1 MSKLSP
7 FMQHF
12 DQLPNTLPVFP
23 LGNAVV
29 MPGGHLP
36 LNIFEPRYINM
47 LQDAMESHR
56 LIGMIQPRDDS
67 PKPEL
72 YKVGCAARITRYEE
86 TNDGRLEISLTGLCR
101 FEIKD
106 EIVTTRG
113 YRLIVP
119 EWSKFAIDYE
129 EQSEPD
135 AVTQKSF
142 INTLKVYFN
151 QTDMKLDWEV
161 LEKLDAENLLNALFY
176 FLNLSNEDKQM
187 LIEID
192 TIEQRI
198 KAITAI
204 FESNNKVSE
213 ICH

>member
-1 MSKLSP
+1 MRKLSP

-12 DQLPNTLPVFP
+12 EQLPNTLPVFP
-23 LGNAVV
+23 LANAVV

-47 LQDAMESHR
+47 LQDAMENHR
-56 LIGMIQPRDDS
+56 LIGMIQPRDES
-67 PKPEL
+67 PKPDL

-119 EWSKFAIDYE
+119 EWTKFAIDYE
-129 EQSEPD
+129 QQSEPD
-135 AVTQKSF
+135 TVTQKLF
-142 INTLKVYFN
+142 INTLRAYFN

-161 LEKLDAENLLNALFY
+161 MEKLDAENLLNALFY
-176 FLNLSNEDKQM
+176 FLNLSDEDKQM
-187 LIEID
+187 LIEMD

-198 KAITAI
+198 KAISAI
-204 FESNNKVSE
+204 LESNSKTSE
-213 ICH
+213 IRH

>member
-1 MSKLSP
+1 M
-7 FMQHF
+7 
-12 DQLPNTLPVFP
+12 FP
-23 LGNAVV
+23 LANAVV

-47 LQDAMESHR
+47 LQDAMENHR
-56 LIGMIQPRDDS
+56 LIGMIQPRDES
-67 PKPEL
+67 AKPEL
-72 YKVGCAARITRYEE
+72 YNIGCAARIARYEE

-119 EWSKFAIDYE
+119 DWSKFAMDYDD
-129 EQSEPD
+129 QSEPD
-135 AVTQKSF
+135 ATTQKSF
-142 INTLKVYFN
+142 ISALKSYFN

-161 LEKLDAENLLNALFY
+161 MEKLDSENLLNALFY
-176 FLNLSNEDKQM
+176 FLNLSDEDKQM

-198 KAITAI
+198 KALTAI
-204 FESNNKVSE
+204 LESTSKISE
-213 ICH
+213 VRH

>member
-1 MSKLSP
+1 MNKLSP

-23 LGNAVV
+23 LANAVV

-36 LNIFEPRYINM
+36 LNIFEPRYLNM
-47 LQDAMESHR
+47 LQDAMEGHR
-56 LIGMIQPRDDS
+56 LIGMIQPRDES

-86 TNDGRLEISLTGLCR
+86 TSDGRLEISLTGLCR
-101 FEIKD
+101 FKIK
-106 EIVTTRG
+106 EELVTTRG
-113 YRLIVP
+113 YRLIIP
-119 EWSKFAIDYE
+119 DWSRFAIDYE
-129 EQSEPD
+129 EQTEPD
-135 AVTQKSF
+135 AIIQKTF
-142 INTLKVYFN
+142 INALRGYFK

-161 LEKLDAENLLNALFY
+161 MEKLDAESLLNALFY
-176 FLNLSNEDKQM
+176 FLNLSDEDKQM

-192 TIEQRI
+192 TVEQRI

-204 FESNNKVSE
+204 LEGNNEISE
-213 ICH
+213 IRH

>member
-1 MSKLSP
+1 M
-7 FMQHF
+7 
-12 DQLPNTLPVFP
+12 FP
-23 LGNAVV
+23 LANAVV

-47 LQDAMESHR
+47 LQDAMENHR
-56 LIGMIQPRDDS
+56 LIGMIQPRDES
-67 PKPEL
+67 AKPEL
-72 YKVGCAARITRYEE
+72 YNIGCAARITRYEE

-119 EWSKFAIDYE
+119 DWSKFARDYDD
-129 EQSEPD
+129 QSEPD
-135 AVTQKSF
+135 VATQKSF
-142 INTLKVYFN
+142 ISALKSYFN

-161 LEKLDAENLLNALFY
+161 MEKLDSENLLNALFY
-176 FLNLSNEDKQM
+176 FLNLSDEDKQM

-198 KAITAI
+198 KALTAI
-204 FESNNKVSE
+204 LESTSKISE
-213 ICH
+213 VRH

>member
-7 FMQHF
+7 FMQSF
-12 DQLPNTLPVFP
+12 DQLPSTLPVFP
-23 LGNAVV
+23 LANAVV

-47 LQDAMESHR
+47 LQDAMENHR
-56 LIGMIQPRDDS
+56 LIGMIQPRDES
-67 PKPEL
+67 AKPEL
-72 YKVGCAARITRYEE
+72 YNIGCAARITRYEE

-119 EWSKFAIDYE
+119 DWSKFARDYDD
-129 EQSEPD
+129 QSEPD
-135 AVTQKSF
+135 VATQKSF
-142 INTLKVYFN
+142 ISALKSYFN

-161 LEKLDAENLLNALFY
+161 MEKLDSENLLNALFY
-176 FLNLSNEDKQM
+176 FLNLSDEDKQM

-198 KAITAI
+198 KALTAI
-204 FESNNKVSE
+204 LESTSKISE
-213 ICH
+213 VRH

>member
-213 ICH
+213 IRH